1 MPSPRVAVLVDRDLP
16 PNITEI
22 ARLAEVRTARADGL
36 DAVLDGA
43 DVLLAWDFRTPA
55 LAEAWASANRLRWV
69 HTASAGVDNVLTPSV
84 AASAVT
90 VTNSRGVFDSAIA
103 EYVLGLV
110 LAFAK
115 DLAGTWDRQRR
126 RVWEHR
132 ETERVA
138 GTTAVVV
145 GVGPIGRAIARLL
158 RAVDMRVLGVGRTAR
173 DDDPDF
179 GVVTASTDLARLL
192 PEADYV
198 VLAAPLTEKTRGV
211 VGATELAAMR
221 PTARLINVGRGE
233 LVDEA
238 AIVDSLRA
246 GRIGGA
252 ALDVFEREPLPPGS
266 PLWTLPRVMVSPH
279 MSADAFGW
287 REQLAELFLDNLHRW
302 CAGEPLRNVVDKDL
316 GYVPTGSMQPEEEG
330 T

>member
-16 PNITEI
+16 PNLAEI
-22 ARLAEVRTARADGL
+22 ARLAEVRTTRADSL
-36 DAVLDGA
+36 AAALNGA

-55 LAEAWASANRLRWV
+55 LAEAWSSASRLRWV
-69 HTASAGVDNVLTPSV
+69 HTASAGVDNVLTPAV

-115 DLAGTWDRQRR
+115 DLAGTWERQNRH
-126 RVWEHR
+126 VWEHR

-158 RAVDMRVLGVGRTAR
+158 RALDMRVLAVGRTAR
-173 DDDPDF
+173 DDPDF
-179 GVVTASTDLARLL
+179 GAVMASTDLVRLL

-198 VLAAPLTEKTRGV
+198 VLAAPLTEQTRGI
-211 VGATELAAMR
+211 VGTAELSAMR
-221 PTARLINVGRGE
+221 PDARLINVGRGE
-233 LVDEA
+233 LVVEA
-238 AIVDSLRA
+238 ELVDALRA
-246 GRIGGA
+246 GRIRGA

-266 PLWTLPRVMVSPH
+266 PLWTLPGVLVSPH
-279 MSADAFGW
+279 MSADAVGW
-287 REQLAELFLDNLHRW
+287 REQLAALFVDNLHRW
-302 CAGEPLRNVVDKDL
+302 CAGQPLRNVVDKDL
-316 GYVPTGSMQPEEEG
+316 GYVPTMQGEEG

>member
-1 MPSPRVAVLVDRDLP
+1 MPPRVAVLVDRDLP
-16 PNITEI
+16 PNLTEI
-22 ARLAEVRTARADGL
+22 ARHAEVRTARADGL
-36 DAVLDGA
+36 DAVLGGA
-43 DVLLAWDFRTPA
+43 EVLLAWDFRTPA
-55 LAEAWASANRLRWV
+55 LAGAWAAADQLRWV
-69 HTASAGVDNVLTPSV
+69 HTASAGVDNVLTPDV

-115 DLAGTWDRQRR
+115 DLPGTWDRQTR

-132 ETERVA
+132 DTERVA

-158 RAVDMRVLGVGRTAR
+158 CAASLRVRGVGRTAR
-173 DDDPDF
+173 GDDPDF
-179 GVVTASTDLARLL
+179 GVVAASSGLARLL
-192 PEADYV
+192 PDADYV
-198 VLAAPLTEKTRGV
+198 VLAAPLTDATRGLI
-211 VGATELAAMR
+211 GAAELGAMR

-233 LVDEA
+233 LVVEREL
-238 AIVDSLRA
+238 VDALSA

-252 ALDVFEREPLPPGS
+252 ALDVFEREPLPRTS
-266 PLWTLPRVMVSPH
+266 PLWGLPGVLVSPH
-279 MSADAFGW
+279 MSADTVGW
-287 REQLAELFLDNLHRW
+287 REELAELFLDNLHRW
-302 CAGEPLRNVVDKDL
+302 CAGKPLRNIVDKDL
-316 GYVPTGSMQPEEEG
+316 GYVPTTAPEAG